1 MLLDAA
7 VLTVI
12 VGIAIGGGRLGRLKE
27 LDLRAPWV
35 FVLAAAV
42 QVGLMIAGARGAAF
56 GAQGLYVLTFVLVLL
71 GIWANR
77 RLPGM
82 WLVGAGVLLNL
93 VVIAANGGSMPVDRD
108 LAVRAGSTAMVELL
122 DSTTYTNHMAA
133 EEGTR
138 LRWLGDV
145 LALPMAVPRPKFF
158 SPGSV
163 GDILVTLGGCWLI
176 LTGIG
181 AFGLGAAGRPVR
193 NDDAGGTSGTMGTNG
208 T

>member
-12 VGIAIGGGRLGRLKE
+12 VGIVIGGGRLGRLKA
-27 LDLRAPWV
+27 LDLRVPWV
-35 FVLAAAV
+35 FILAAAA
-42 QVGLMIAGARGAAF
+42 QVGVMVAGSGGRV
-56 GAQGLYVLTFVLVLL
+56 LYVLTFVVVLA

-82 WLVGAGVLLNL
+82 WVVGAGVFLNFL
-93 VVIAANGGSMPVDRD
+93 VIAANGGSMPVDRD

-133 EEGTR
+133 GEGTR

-145 LALPMAVPRPKFF
+145 LALPLVVPRPTFF
-158 SPGSV
+158 CPGSV

-176 LTGIG
+176 LSGLG
-181 AFGLGAAGRPVR
+181 AFGLGAARGPVE
-193 NDDAGGTSGTMGTNG
+193 NNDAGGTSGTMGTNG
-208 T
+208 TGNGT

>member
-12 VGIAIGGGRLGRLKE
+12 VGIVIGGGRLGRLKA
-27 LDLRAPWV
+27 LDLRVPWV
-35 FVLAAAV
+35 FILAAAA
-42 QVGLMIAGARGAAF
+42 QVGVMVAGSGGRV
-56 GAQGLYVLTFVLVLL
+56 LYVLTFVVVLA

-77 RLPGM
+77 RLTGM
-82 WLVGAGVLLNL
+82 WVVGAGVFLNFL
-93 VVIAANGGSMPVDRD
+93 VIAANGGSMPVDRD

-133 EEGTR
+133 GEGTR

-145 LALPMAVPRPKFF
+145 LALPLVVPRPTFF
-158 SPGSV
+158 CPGSV

-176 LTGIG
+176 LSGLG
-181 AFGLGAAGRPVR
+181 AFGLGAARGPVE
-193 NDDAGGTSGTMGTNG
+193 NNDAGGTSGTMGTNG
-208 T
+208 TGNGT